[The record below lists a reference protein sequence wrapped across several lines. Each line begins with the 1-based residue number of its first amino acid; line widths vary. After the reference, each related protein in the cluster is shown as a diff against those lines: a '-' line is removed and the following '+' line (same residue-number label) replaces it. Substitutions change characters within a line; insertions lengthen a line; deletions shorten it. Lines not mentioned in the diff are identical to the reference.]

1 MYLSKLE
8 VDFETAGKLYL
19 TDLYRW
25 HQHSWDLF
33 PGRNHE
39 KRQFL
44 TRLDPVAPGF
54 RFYTL
59 SAIEPVC
66 PKWVPRESFQV
77 KKIHES
83 FLSYTLYRFDLR
95 ANPTKKIKSFNE
107 KGEEKKNG
115 KRIALL
121 KEEDLLQW
129 LNRKAEANGFEVIQ
143 NPKPEIEPPVQNAFF
158 KDKSFR
164 GSHFGAV
171 FKGILKVKDP
181 ALFKKAFLEGIG
193 SAKSFGFGMLL
204 LQPVK

>member
-66 PKWVPRESFQV
+66 PK
-77 KKIHES
+77 
-83 FLSYTLYRFDLR
+83 
-95 ANPTKKIKSFNE
+95 NPTKKIKSFNE